1 MPIPFIVAAAS
12 AVAAVVGAKAAVD
25 GGKKMK
31 EAKDTM
37 LVAQSRHQKNMGRCE
52 EQNRTTTIEMD
63 RLGKYEMSV
72 LSSFKEFSDTFE
84 KIHNRP
90 DFAAVT
96 IGDVTIPKY
105 DGAAIKQVSI
115 GAGVLAGGLGGAAL
129 GTAGGFAAA
138 GATTAAVMAFGAAS
152 TGTAISTLS
161 GAALANATLAALGG
175 GAIAAGGGGIALG
188 TTILGVATAGVGLL
202 VGGLIFNLA
211 GSKLSNKAD
220 EAYEQ
225 MRSAEIKINRICTY
239 LGRLS
244 TAANDYCNKL
254 IAVDSVYRRYL
265 SKVKELVNEKN
276 DWNDFSSDEKKL
288 VENTVLLVGVLYEMC
303 KVKLIVENK
312 DVSQVN
318 EVNTADIAKAT
329 KQSSVVLDSIC

>member
-161 GAALANATLAALGG
+161 GAALTNATLAALGG

-188 TTILGVATAGVGLL
+188 TTILGV
-202 VGGLIFNLA
+202 A

-303 KVKLIVENK
+303 KVKLVVENK